1 MWAGQRF
8 FANHKLTAHSMANQR
23 ITTMTDFLLLAFI
36 FLIAGVIAVPIA
48 TRLGLGSVLGYLI
61 AGIVISPVLAL
72 LHVDVISIQHF
83 AEFGVVMML
92 FLVGLELE
100 PKRLWAMRGKLVGLG
115 GGQIGLTAAAVMG
128 IGLLFGLGWTVALAV
143 GLIAALSS
151 TAIVLQTLNEKGL
164 MKSGGGQSSFSVL
177 LAQDIAVIPMLALM
191 PLLAMPE
198 LMDMAGDLA
207 HATADDH
214 GEAAGDHGSGMS
226 LVAGLNGWQT
236 ALVNIVAIA
245 AVVGAGSYLT
255 RPIFRFIAGANLR
268 ELFTATA
275 LMMVIGIA
283 LLMSLV
289 GLSPALGTFLA
300 GVVLANSE
308 YRHELES
315 DIDPFKGLLLGLFF
329 MTVGAAINF
338 GLLADNLLL
347 ILGLTVLLIA
357 VKAGVLAVLAI
368 VFKLRGADR
377 WLLALSLAQAGEFGF
392 VLLSFSVSSM
402 ILPQMLADQLLL
414 VVALSMMLT
423 PLLFIFYDR
432 VIVPRYAVVEN
443 GEADDI
449 EEQGQVLIAGGGRIG
464 GMVRRILNAAGY
476 NLTVIDYNAQHLD
489 NMRRFGARIYY
500 GDATRP
506 DMLQAAGLQ
515 HCKVFVAAID
525 DKEKLTELV
534 HYVHTTAPHVHII
547 ARAIDRHHVYELWAA
562 GCRDIIRETYDSSLR
577 MGRSALEALDIPK
590 DRAVMMVD
598 AFNRADRASMIRLAD
613 AYDPNIPVMENEAYI
628 ARVQEILGPRE
639 VAMNAEMMH
648 ILETGEMPDE
658 DEFIAGPSG

>member
-1 MWAGQRF
+1 
-8 FANHKLTAHSMANQR
+8 
-23 ITTMTDFLLLAFI
+23 MTDFLLLAFI
-36 FLIAGVIAVPIA
+36 FLIAGVVAVPIA

-61 AGIVISPVLAL
+61 AGIVISPVLGL
-72 LHVDVISIQHF
+72 LNVDVISIQHF

-100 PKRLWAMRGKLVGLG
+100 PKRLWAMRGKLLGLG
-115 GGQIGLTAAAVMG
+115 GGQIGITTVVVMAFG
-128 IGLLFGLGWTVALAV
+128 MLLGLGWTVALAV

-164 MKSGGGQSSFSVL
+164 MKSDGGQSSFSVL

-198 LMDMAGDLA
+198 LLDVASDVAHGTDTAHGD
-207 HATADDH
+207 HHGDDH
-214 GEAAGDHGSGMS
+214 GTGMS

-236 ALVNIVAIA
+236 ALVNVVAIA
-245 AVVGAGSYLT
+245 AVVGAGSFLT
-255 RPIFRFIAGANLR
+255 RPVFRFIAGANLR

-338 GLLADNLLL
+338 TLLADNLLL

-392 VLLSFSVSSM
+392 VLLSFSVSNA
-402 ILPQMLADQLLL
+402 ILPQLLADQLLL
-414 VVALSMMLT
+414 VVAISMMLT

-432 VIVPRYAVVEN
+432 VIVPRHATAEV

-449 EEQGQVLIAGGGRIG
+449 EEQGEVIIAGGGRVG
-464 GMVRRILNAAGY
+464 GLVRRILSAAGY
-476 NLTVIDYNAQHLD
+476 NLTVIDYNAQHLE
-489 NMRRFGARIYY
+489 NMRTFGARIYY

-506 DMLQAAGLQ
+506 DLLHAAGL
-515 HCKVFVAAID
+515 HEAKVFVAAID
-525 DKEKLTELV
+525 DREKLTELV
-534 HYVHTTAPHVHII
+534 RYVSATAPDVHII
-547 ARAIDRHHVYELWAA
+547 ARAVDRHHVYELWAA

-577 MGRSALEALDIPK
+577 MGRSALEALSIPK
-590 DRAVMMVD
+590 DRAQMMVD
-598 AFNRADRASMIRLAD
+598 AFNRADRSSMISLAD
-613 AYDPNIPVMENEAYI
+613 AYDPAIPVMENEAYI
-628 ARVQEILGPRE
+628 TRVQEILGPRE
-639 VAMNAEMMH
+639 AAMNAEMMH
-648 ILETGEMPDE
+648 ILETGEMPEE
-658 DEFIAGPSG
+658 DEFLEGPSG

>member
-1 MWAGQRF
+1 
-8 FANHKLTAHSMANQR
+8 
-23 ITTMTDFLLLAFI
+23 MTDFLLLAFI

-61 AGIVISPVLAL
+61 AGIAISPVLAVL
-72 LHVDVISIQHF
+72 NVDVISIQHF

-100 PKRLWAMRGKLVGLG
+100 PKRLWAMRGKLLGFG

-164 MKSGGGQSSFSVL
+164 MKSDGGQSSFSVL

-198 LMDMAGDLA
+198 LMDIASDVA
-207 HATADDH
+207 QAAADDH
-214 GEAAGDHGSGMS
+214 GETSDHGSPMS
-226 LVAGLNGWQT
+226 LVAGLTGWQT

-245 AVVGAGSYLT
+245 AVVGAGSFLT

-338 GLLADNLLL
+338 ALLADNLLL
-347 ILGLTVLLIA
+347 IVGLTVLLIA
-357 VKAGVLAVLAI
+357 IKAGVLAVLAV

-392 VLLSFSVSSM
+392 VLLSFSVSSS

-414 VVALSMMLT
+414 VVAISMMLT

-432 VIVPRYAVVEN
+432 VIVPRYAVIDS

-449 EEQGQVLIAGGGRIG
+449 EEQGQVIIAGGGRIG
-464 GMVRRILNAAGY
+464 GMVRRIVSAAGY
-476 NLTVIDYNAQHLD
+476 NLTVIDYNAQHLE

-515 HCKVFVAAID
+515 HAKVFVAAID

-534 HYVHTTAPHVHII
+534 RYVHATVPHVHII
-547 ARAIDRHHVYELWAA
+547 ARAVDRHHVYELWAA
-562 GCRDIIRETYDSSLR
+562 GCRDIVRETYDSSLR
-577 MGRSALEALDIPK
+577 MGRSALEALDVPK
-590 DRAVMMVD
+590 DRAAMMVD
-598 AFNRADRASMIRLAD
+598 AFNRADRASMITLAA
-613 AYDPNIPVMENEAYI
+613 AYDPNIPVMENETYI

-639 VAMNAEMMH
+639 VAMNAQMMH
-648 ILETGEMPDE
+648 ILETGEMPEE
-658 DEFIAGPSG
+658 DETDQGPTG